1 MRHRPGE
8 YAKFLMSLKEDNPEN
23 KDLIKKLVIFL
34 EKTGD
39 IKDWRKIIE
48 TYEFL
53 KSKEMY
59 GKTAIVK
66 YSGDIDKEKIKEEL
80 KNFEVEF
87 VEDKTLLG
95 GISIK
100 IGDEKIDSSIKA
112 RLEEIKKVLIK

>member
-1 MRHRPGE
+1 
-8 YAKFLMSLKEDNPEN
+8 MSLKEDSPEN

-53 KSKEMY
+53 LSKEMY